1 MANKKALGRGLGALI
16 PDISPEE
23 PQTQSVQFIEIMK
36 IGANPFQPR
45 ETFKPEALAEL
56 KQSIAEKGLV
66 QPITVRRHGA
76 GYQLIAGERR
86 LRAVR
91 ELGLES
97 IPAYIL
103 DVTSDEEM
111 LELAIIENIHRE
123 DLNPLEVAGS
133 YKRLMEEC
141 HLTQEEVAVKVSRDR
156 ASVANF
162 LRLLKLPRRIQES
175 LQKDELSMGQARA
188 LLSLDSAEE
197 QILVWQKVIKN
208 SLSVRQVEN
217 LVRSRTKK
225 SKPKARVANG
235 QAAFINEMENKL
247 RSRLATKVIVKS
259 RSKGGVIEIDYY
271 SADDLDRLVALI
283 SGD

>member
-1 MANKKALGRGLGALI
+1 MANKKALGKGLGALI
-16 PDISPEE
+16 PDISAEE
-23 PQTQSVQFIEIMK
+23 IQTNPVQFIEVMK
-36 IGANPFQPR
+36 IAPNPFQPR

-56 KQSIAEKGLV
+56 RQSIAENGLV
-66 QPITVRRHGA
+66 QPITVRRAGA

-91 ELGLES
+91 DLALDT

-103 DVTSDEEM
+103 DVSSDEEM

-123 DLNPLEVAGS
+123 ELNPLELAAS
-133 YKRLMEEC
+133 YKRLMDEC
-141 HLTQEEVAVKVSRDR
+141 KLTQEEVAVKVSRDR

-175 LQKDELSMGQARA
+175 LQNNELTMGHARA
-188 LLSLDSAEE
+188 LLSLDSHDE
-197 QILVWQKVIKN
+197 QVRLWQKIIKN

-217 LVRSRTKK
+217 LARSQTRK
-225 SKPKARVANG
+225 SKPKPSLASS
-235 QAAFINEMENKL
+235 QTAFVNDIENKL
-247 RSRLATKVIVKS
+247 RTRLATKVVVKS
-259 RSKGGVIEIDYY
+259 RHKGGVIEIDYY

-283 SGD
+283 SGE